1 MKKLKIFL
9 VFIFVMTK
17 GWTQSLDPVHYP
29 PASEWEHLYVKNSD
43 TVLTCMRYYFCSD
56 DTIYFRE
63 HPSLQVVK
71 VALTDITP
79 PSFSLGKD
87 YQFQKKGARISTRM
101 FYSRKLD
108 RYYDYYLHVP
118 LLVVTPRKIDPT
130 NDIERPQEIDTMF
143 SWNKPK
149 VYNPD
154 ATFGEIPQKVLYHI
168 SGCTYYLD
176 DYYFMSN
183 GALYFKLSGKPAV
196 YSLPLN
202 MIKGSEG
209 IYNLGRDLDLAH
221 RLKYR
226 KNTRRMLGFSIIF
239 YPTYLVTLPIG
250 IFRAVRHGHYRNAKS
265 LSCSGV

>member
-1 MKKLKIFL
+1 MKNMKLLLITCL
-9 VFIFVMTK
+9 FVNIA
-17 GWTQSLDPVHYP
+17 WTQTLDPEHYP
-29 PASEWEHLYVKNSD
+29 PEAEWERLYVKNSD
-43 TVLTCMRYYFCSD
+43 TVLTCMRYYFYSD

-63 HPSLQVVK
+63 HPSLKVVK
-71 VALTDITP
+71 FALADVYP
-79 PSFSLGKD
+79 PNFPIGKD
-87 YQFQKKGARISTRM
+87 YQFQKKGARLATRM

-118 LLVVTPRKIDPT
+118 LLVVTTRT
-130 NDIERPQEIDTMF
+130 NENTKEIAIPQDMDTMF

-183 GALYFKLSGKPAV
+183 GALYFKLSGKPGV

-209 IYNLGRDLDLAH
+209 IYNLGKDLDLGH
-221 RLKYR
+221 RYKYR

-239 YPTYLVTLPIG
+239 YPTYIVTLPIG
-250 IFRAVRHGHYRNAKS
+250 IFRAVRHGHYRNAIS